1 MRILSLL
8 LLVEAAAS
16 AMWFDSSTHARE
28 GLLSRS
34 KRRWVLSTIELVE
47 EKEEVYPVIIST
59 MFNDKT
65 PGKNFRFQISG
76 DGVNEGI
83 FSINETSGD
92 VYAHEAVDRETKE
105 TYHIK
110 FEVLER
116 ETGIPIDKE
125 LSFDIDVV
133 DINDNAPKFQNPEIE
148 VDVKEN
154 MPEGYLPVQLYA
166 SDIDEVNTP
175 NSEFSIKVHSQ
186 TPLEPKIEADQLH
199 GKMAQLAFTGC
210 FDYDKQKKYEIIIE
224 AKDHGKP
231 QLSSTALA
239 IINIKDSNTHAPT
252 FKERKY
258 KGEAQEM
265 MAKDDILRVSVE
277 DKDTPNTDGW
287 RAKYFFISGNEDGA
301 FKIETDPVTNEG
313 ILSVVTGKNY
323 QQTSLENLEIG
334 VENVEPLFI
343 CKDGKPV
350 STQMLPKADSVTIEM
365 TMIDSNDPP
374 SFKRETYHVYVQ
386 EEEEPGQLLFTPE
399 VHDEDSTNIRYELFD
414 DPAGW
419 VTVDKAT
426 GKITTIKRM
435 DRESPFVNENNVYPV
450 VIAAIDDGEPPGT
463 ATCTVQIHLKD
474 INDNKPQLVNDTI
487 ILCGNKDNKVMVP
500 AEDADQSP
508 YSGPFTFTIG
518 DEALKETWKLSP
530 SFGMACGLISLKELA
545 YGNYTIPLLIQDQ
558 QNQAGERT
566 LNVMLCECG
575 ENNVC
580 RSKLPVTTS
589 LGPAAIGL
597 LCAGLLLFLL
607 LLLVFKCDAGKK
619 TFEYMEVDEGN
630 QTLIK
635 YNQEG
640 GGAACKAEPTLI
652 RTPISDVNV
661 TEGIKQATIR
671 TTEAAQGMTEVDGYN
686 SEFTTLNLQSMGAYN
701 QRDTFRSHNSQ
712 QMHGMYSTWGTS
724 RTSRTYNGGS
734 SQYRRSLSLQSNQQV
749 ADQIERRL
757 YLVDGVKGEVSVDR
771 FSKFAYEGQGSRC
784 QSLDELSLVNLD
796 DDLQFLDDLGSK
808 FKTLGKICQETV
820 KEKNIQV

>member
-1 MRILSLL
+1 MLYQ
-8 LLVEAAAS
+8 
-16 AMWFDSSTHARE
+16 

-252 FKERKY
+252 FKERK
-258 KGEAQEM
+258 AQEM

-313 ILSVVTGKNY
+313 ILSVGKNY

-399 VHDEDSTNIRYELFD
+399 VHDEDSTNISRYELFD

-474 INDNKPQLVNDTI
+474 INDNKPQPISLQRAVHLHHRGRSPERDLETKPFLRFVNS
-487 ILCGNKDNKVMVP
+487 C
-500 AEDADQSP
+500 DANSLRETSALSI
-508 YSGPFTFTIG
+508 SGASRV
-518 DEALKETWKLSP
+518 DLHLP
-530 SFGMACGLISLKELA
+530 SGMACGLISLKELA

-640 GGAACKAEPTLI
+640 GGAACKVRRSLCVHRWDIKTIICKPLDLFFVSRCQAEPTLI

-671 TTEAAQGMTEVDGYN
+671 VCP
-686 SEFTTLNLQSMGAYN
+686 L
-701 QRDTFRSHNSQ
+701 
-712 QMHGMYSTWGTS
+712 ST
-724 RTSRTYNGGS
+724 
-734 SQYRRSLSLQSNQQV
+734 
-749 ADQIERRL
+749 
-757 YLVDGVKGEVSVDR
+757 
-771 FSKFAYEGQGSRC
+771 
-784 QSLDELSLVNLD
+784 
-796 DDLQFLDDLGSK
+796 LGSVVSN
-808 FKTLGKICQETV
+808 KTLPVVELLCYLLQI
-820 KEKNIQV
+820 